1 MPKERRLSQ
10 LLCLP
15 DAQNQILFLNIG
27 EGIQWEESGYIGFYS
42 FANTKTSEILYQIA
56 DFLTNWSD
64 DKSRDDWSW
73 KGWSTWS
80 CSKISHSPSIGGIP
94 FSFCFPFS
102 PFSSRLPVWQLCI
115 DCSDGLWSLLII
127 LFELSQWGV
136 LAEVW
141 KKENDSEFLFPGPVS
156 GCLITVDFLN
166 IRNSLLKKFCSA
178 SRFWYP
184 LLPLVPMDLWM
195 VAALLILSS
204 GPPNNPLQ
212 FPLST

>member
-1 MPKERRLSQ
+1 MPKERRFSQ

-80 CSKISHSPSIGGIP
+80 CSNISQPFYWRYSI
-94 FSFCFPFS
+94 F
-102 PFSSRLPVWQLCI
+102 LL
-115 DCSDGLWSLLII
+115 LSLFTI
-127 LFELSQWGV
+127 LQ
-136 LAEVW
+136 
-141 KKENDSEFLFPGPVS
+141 P
-156 GCLITVDFLN
+156 
-166 IRNSLLKKFCSA
+166 A
-178 SRFWYP
+178 SC
-184 LLPLVPMDLWM
+184 M
-195 VAALLILSS
+195 AAVY
-204 GPPNNPLQ
+204 
-212 FPLST
+212 